1 MYAVIMAGGR
11 GTRFWPLSREKRP
24 KHLLHIT
31 GSQTVIQK
39 TIARIQPL
47 IPQDNM
53 YIITGES
60 HCDEVIRQC
69 SLVPGKNIVAEPVGR
84 NTAPC
89 IGLAALYIKQKD
101 PDAVMVVLPAD
112 HLITEEDR
120 FREALMTAGEMAQR
134 GNYLITIGVEPTEP
148 ATGYGYIEQ
157 GDLSTSI
164 GGNDIFN
171 VASFREKPDFQQA
184 SEFIDSGKFFWNS
197 GIFVWKASTILSA
210 IHHLLPDLYQG
221 LEIIEESLGTEKEK
235 EVIRDVYEST
245 SPISIDY
252 GVMEKVQGTLL
263 IKGDFGWNDIGDW
276 NALYDIF
283 ERDQAGN
290 AIRGP
295 VRTVDSADTMVY
307 SPHKLVALVGV
318 KNLIVVETE
327 DALLVCHKDR
337 SQDIKKIVEMLEK
350 ENMKEYL

>member
-11 GTRFWPLSREKRP
+11 GTRFWPLSREKKP
-24 KHLLHIT
+24 KHLLNIT
-31 GSQTVIQK
+31 GNQTVIQK
-39 TIARIQPL
+39 TIDRIRPL

-60 HCDEVIRQC
+60 HYDEVIRQC
-69 SLVPGKNIVAEPVGR
+69 SLVPEKNIVAEPVGR

-112 HLITEEDR
+112 HMITKEDR
-120 FREALMTAGEMAQR
+120 FREVLITAGEIAQR
-134 GNYLITIGVEPTEP
+134 GNYLITIGVKPTEP

-157 GDLSTSI
+157 GGIFTSI

-171 VASFREKPDFQQA
+171 VVSIHEKPDLQRA
-184 SEFIDSGKFFWNS
+184 SEFIESERFFWNS
-197 GIFVWKASTILSA
+197 GIFAWKVSTILSA
-210 IHHLLPDLYQG
+210 IQNLLPDLYQG
-221 LEIIEESLGTEKEK
+221 LEIIEKSLGTEEEK
-235 EVIRDVYEST
+235 EVIRKVYENTIS
-245 SPISIDY
+245 ISIDY

-283 ERDQAGN
+283 ERDQAAN
-290 AIRGP
+290 ATRGP
-295 VRTVDSADTMVY
+295 VIAVDSADTLVY

-318 KNLIVVETE
+318 QDLIVVETE
-327 DALLVCHKDR
+327 DALLICNKDL
-337 SQDIKKIVEMLEK
+337 SQDIKKVVEILEK